1 LWKVAGF
8 RNQFKKKVTDST
20 LAMVDEFV
28 NKNPL
33 DPIEEI
39 FVRLE
44 EKFADI
50 SCIMSLL
57 MEALESKLELV
68 REVGG

>member
-1 LWKVAGF
+1 
-8 RNQFKKKVTDST
+8 
-20 LAMVDEFV
+20 MVDEFI

-39 FVRLE
+39 FASLE